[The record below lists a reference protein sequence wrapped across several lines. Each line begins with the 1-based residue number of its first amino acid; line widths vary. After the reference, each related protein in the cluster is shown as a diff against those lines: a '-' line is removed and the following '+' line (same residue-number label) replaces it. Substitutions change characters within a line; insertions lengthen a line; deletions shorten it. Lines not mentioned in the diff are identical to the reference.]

1 MAKARVIS
9 AAQLN
14 KIEPVLQSS
23 RNQKDINN
31 LINTAVQEIL
41 LDKAPTEKIL
51 NKVSQDWKVLNN

>member
-9 AAQLN
+9 AGQLN

-41 LDKAPTEKIL
+41 LDKAPTETIL